1 MAGHSQEGWLDDG
14 LSPNVAHPC
23 GRRQRHLAGLDWFPS
38 RTRLTAM
45 LGLPRLND
53 RPRNVR
59 LDTLVRLRW
68 LAVFGQFAAVLV
80 VHFGL
85 EFEVPIWACMA
96 VIAVSVLLNVA
107 LRAGFHQTQWL
118 EPDRAAWLLAFDI
131 AELAALLYLTGGLE
145 NPFAFLLL
153 GPVLISAT
161 ALPPRMTLL
170 IGTFAMFCATVLV
183 FFHYD
188 LPWDSED
195 PLQLPEIYMVGVW
208 LSILLA
214 IGYIGVYTWQI
225 AEEARQ
231 LSDALAATELV
242 LAREQHLSQLVGLAA
257 AAAHELGTPLST
269 ITVVVREIERALDP
283 KSPHADD
290 VKLLREQAQRCREI
304 LAKITELPAGDPFD
318 RMPISA
324 LIEEAVAPHR
334 NFGISIGVT
343 LPPDRSAEPF
353 GARNPAIR
361 YGLGNLIENA
371 VDFAHRRVEI
381 LAQWTAEEVS
391 IIISDDGPGFAPEI
405 VDRIGAPYVTQR
417 RPESRGPDGEEAA
430 AFGLGLGFFIAKTLL
445 ERSGA
450 KLSLTNQAPPMH
462 GATISVTWSRADFE
476 RALASSPLEPAA
488 QAP

>member
-1 MAGHSQEGWLDDG
+1 M
-14 LSPNVAHPC
+14 
-23 GRRQRHLAGLDWFPS
+23 F
-38 RTRLTAM
+38 
-45 LGLPRLND
+45 GLPRIHD

-68 LAVFGQFAAVLV
+68 LAVFGQLAAVLV

-85 EFEVPIWACMA
+85 EFEVPIWACLV
-96 VIAVSVLLNVA
+96 VILLSALLNVA
-107 LRAGFHQTQWL
+107 LRVGFRQTQWL
-118 EPDRAAWLLAFDI
+118 EPDRAAWLLSFDI

-170 IGTFAMFCATVLV
+170 IGTFAMLCATVLV
-183 FFHYD
+183 FVHYD

-195 PLQLPEIYMVGVW
+195 PLELPEIYMVGVW

-242 LAREQHLSQLVGLAA
+242 LAREQHLSQLDGLAA

-283 KSPHADD
+283 KSPLTDD
-290 VKLLREQAQRCREI
+290 VKLLREQAQRCRDI
-304 LAKITELPAGDPFD
+304 LSKITELPAGEPFD
-318 RMPISA
+318 RMPLSA
-324 LIEEAVAPHR
+324 LIDEAAAPHR
-334 NFGISIGVT
+334 NFGVSLGVT
-343 LPPDRSAEPF
+343 LPPNRTTEPT

-371 VDFAHRRVEI
+371 VDFARRRVEI
-381 LAQWTAEEVS
+381 FADWTEDEVS
-391 IIISDDGPGFAPEI
+391 ITISDDGPGFAPEV
-405 VDRIGAPYVTQR
+405 VDRIGAPYVTHR
-417 RPESRGPDGEEAA
+417 RPGPRGPENEDDAV
-430 AFGLGLGFFIAKTLL
+430 FGLGLGFFIAKTLL

-450 KLSLTNQAPPMH
+450 KLTLTNQAPPLH
-462 GATISVTWSRADFE
+462 GATIKVTWSRADFE
-476 RALASSPLEPAA
+476 RPLASPPLELAAPAS
-488 QAP
+488 

>member
-1 MAGHSQEGWLDDG
+1 M
-14 LSPNVAHPC
+14 
-23 GRRQRHLAGLDWFPS
+23 F
-38 RTRLTAM
+38 
-45 LGLPRLND
+45 GLPRTFE

-59 LDTLVRLRW
+59 LDTLIRLRW
-68 LAVFGQFAAVLV
+68 LAVFGQFGTVLA

-85 EFEVPIWACMA
+85 EFAVPIWPCVA
-96 VIAVSVLLNVA
+96 VIALAALLNVA
-107 LRAGFHQTQWL
+107 LRLSFHQTQWL

-145 NPFAFLLL
+145 NPFSFLLL

-183 FFHYD
+183 FLHYD
-188 LPWDSED
+188 LPWDAEN
-195 PLQLPEIYMVGVW
+195 PLELPEIYMVGVW

-214 IGYIGVYTWQI
+214 IGYIGVYTWQV

-242 LAREQHLSQLVGLAA
+242 LAREQHLSQLDGLAA
-257 AAAHELGTPLST
+257 AAAHELGTPLAT
-269 ITVVVREIERALDP
+269 ITVVVREIERALAAD
-283 KSPHADD
+283 SPYAED

-304 LAKITELPAGDPFD
+304 LAKITELPTGEPFD
-318 RMPISA
+318 RVPLSA

-334 NFGISIGVT
+334 NFGVAIAVS
-343 LPPDRSAEPF
+343 LPPNGQAEPA

-371 VDFAHRRVEI
+371 VDFAHSRVEI
-381 LAQWTAEEVS
+381 SVKWTAELVS
-391 IIISDDGPGFAPEI
+391 ITISDDGPGFAAEV
-405 VDRIGAPYVTQR
+405 VDRIGAPYVTHR
-417 RPESRGPDGEEAA
+417 RPVGRAPGDQDDI

-450 KLSLTNQAPPMH
+450 RLALINQAPPLH
-462 GATISVTWSRADFE
+462 GATVTVTWSRADFE
-476 RALASSPLEPAA
+476 RPIAPSALEQTAPAS
-488 QAP
+488 

>member
-1 MAGHSQEGWLDDG
+1 M
-14 LSPNVAHPC
+14 
-23 GRRQRHLAGLDWFPS
+23 F
-38 RTRLTAM
+38 
-45 LGLPRLND
+45 GLPRIND

-68 LAVFGQFAAVLV
+68 AAVFGQLATILV

-85 EFEVPIWACMA
+85 EFEVPIWACLA
-96 VIAVSVLLNVA
+96 VIALSVLLNVA
-107 LRAGFHQTQWL
+107 LRVGFRQTQWL
-118 EPDRAAWLLAFDI
+118 EPGRAAWLLSFDI

-145 NPFAFLLL
+145 NPFSFLLL

-188 LPWDSED
+188 LPWDSEN
-195 PLQLPEIYMVGVW
+195 PLELPEIYMVGVW

-242 LAREQHLSQLVGLAA
+242 LAREQHLSQLDGLAA

-283 KSPHADD
+283 HSPYAED

-304 LAKITELPAGDPFD
+304 LSKIAELPAGEPFD
-318 RMPISA
+318 RMPLSA

-334 NFGISIGVT
+334 NFGVSIGVT
-343 LPPDRSAEPF
+343 LPANRATEPV

-371 VDFAHRRVEI
+371 VDFAHARVEI

-391 IIISDDGPGFAPEI
+391 ITISDDGPGFAPEV
-405 VDRIGAPYVTQR
+405 VDRIGAPYVTHR
-417 RPESRGPDGEEAA
+417 RPGSRGPDGDDDAV
-430 AFGLGLGFFIAKTLL
+430 FGLGLGFFIAKTLL

-450 KLSLTNQAPPMH
+450 KLSLTNQAPPLH
-462 GATISVTWSRADFE
+462 GATVTVTWSRADFE
-476 RALASSPLEPAA
+476 RSLVSPPLEPAA
-488 QAP
+488 PAT

>member
-1 MAGHSQEGWLDDG
+1 M
-14 LSPNVAHPC
+14 
-23 GRRQRHLAGLDWFPS
+23 F
-38 RTRLTAM
+38 
-45 LGLPRLND
+45 GLPRIND

-68 LAVFGQFAAVLV
+68 LAVLGQFGAVLV

-85 EFEVPIWACMA
+85 EFEVPIWACLA
-96 VIAVSVLLNVA
+96 VIGLSALLNVA
-107 LRAGFHQTQWL
+107 LRVGFRETQWL
-118 EPDRAAWLLAFDI
+118 EPDRAAWLLGFDI

-170 IGTFAMFCATVLV
+170 IGTFAMVCATVLV
-183 FFHYD
+183 FVHYD
-188 LPWDSED
+188 LPWDNED

-242 LAREQHLSQLVGLAA
+242 LAREQHLSQLDGLAA

-283 KSPHADD
+283 KSPHAED

-304 LAKITELPAGDPFD
+304 LAKITELPTGEPFD
-318 RMPISA
+318 RTPLSA

-334 NFGISIGVT
+334 NFGISIG
-343 LPPDRSAEPF
+343 
-353 GARNPAIR
+353 NPAIR

-381 LAQWTAEEVS
+381 FAQWTGEEVS
-391 IIISDDGPGFAPEI
+391 ITISDDGPGFAPEVI
-405 VDRIGAPYVTQR
+405 DRLGAPYVTHR
-417 RPESRGPDGEEAA
+417 RLGPRGPEGDDDTV
-430 AFGLGLGFFIAKTLL
+430 FGLGLGFFIAKTLL

-450 KLSLTNQAPPMH
+450 KLSLTNQAPPLH

-476 RALASSPLEPAA
+476 RSLAAPPLEPAA
-488 QAP
+488 QAS

>member
-1 MAGHSQEGWLDDG
+1 M
-14 LSPNVAHPC
+14 
-23 GRRQRHLAGLDWFPS
+23 F
-38 RTRLTAM
+38 
-45 LGLPRLND
+45 GLPKINEQ
-53 RPRNVR
+53 PRNVR

-68 LAVFGQFAAVLV
+68 LAVLGQFGAVLV

-85 EFEVPIWACMA
+85 EYEVPIWACLA
-96 VIAVSVLLNVA
+96 VIALSALLNLA
-107 LRAGFHQTQWL
+107 LRVGFHQTQWL
-118 EPDRAAWLLAFDI
+118 EPDRAAWLLSFDI

-145 NPFAFLLL
+145 NPFSFLLL

-170 IGTFAMFCATVLV
+170 IGTFAMLCATVLV

-188 LPWDSED
+188 LPWESKHGLE
-195 PLQLPEIYMVGVW
+195 LPEIYMVGVW

-242 LAREQHLSQLVGLAA
+242 LAREQHLSQLDGLAA
-257 AAAHELGTPLST
+257 AAAHELGTPLAT
-269 ITVVVREIERALDP
+269 ITVVVREIERALEP
-283 KSPHADD
+283 KSPYAED

-304 LAKITELPAGDPFD
+304 LAKITELPTGAPFD
-318 RMPISA
+318 RLPLSA
-324 LIEEAVAPHR
+324 LLEEAIAPHR
-334 NFGISIGVT
+334 NFGVAIGVT
-343 LPPDRSAEPF
+343 LPPDRAAEPA

-381 LAQWTAEEVS
+381 FVDWSAEEVS
-391 IIISDDGPGFAPEI
+391 ITISDDGPGFAPEV
-405 VDRIGAPYVTQR
+405 VDRIGAPYVTHR
-417 RPESRGPDGEEAA
+417 RPEPRGPDGDDHG

-462 GATISVTWSRADFE
+462 GATIAVTWRRVDFE
-476 RALASSPLEPAA
+476 RPPTGSPLETATA
-488 QAP
+488 GS

>member
-1 MAGHSQEGWLDDG
+1 M
-14 LSPNVAHPC
+14 
-23 GRRQRHLAGLDWFPS
+23 F
-38 RTRLTAM
+38 
-45 LGLPRLND
+45 GLPRIND

-68 LAVFGQFAAVLV
+68 LAVLGQFGAVLV

-85 EFEVPIWACMA
+85 EFEVPIWACLA
-96 VIAVSVLLNVA
+96 VIALSALLNVA
-107 LRAGFHQTQWL
+107 LRIGFRETQWL
-118 EPDRAAWLLAFDI
+118 EPDRAAWLLGFDI

-170 IGTFAMFCATVLV
+170 IGTFAMVCATVLV
-183 FFHYD
+183 FVHYD
-188 LPWDSED
+188 LPWDAED

-242 LAREQHLSQLVGLAA
+242 LAREQHLSQLDGLAA

-304 LAKITELPAGDPFD
+304 LAKITELPTGEPFD
-318 RMPISA
+318 RTPLSA

-334 NFGISIGVT
+334 NFGIAIGVT
-343 LPPDRSAEPF
+343 LPPDRTSEPA

-381 LAQWTAEEVS
+381 FAQWTDEEVG
-391 IIISDDGPGFAPEI
+391 ITISDDGPGFAPEV
-405 VDRIGAPYVTQR
+405 VDRLGAPYVTHR
-417 RPESRGPDGEEAA
+417 RPGSRGPEGEEDAV
-430 AFGLGLGFFIAKTLL
+430 FGLGLGFFIAKTLL

-450 KLSLTNQAPPMH
+450 KLSLTNQAPPLH
-462 GATISVTWSRADFE
+462 GATISVTWSRAEFE
-476 RALASSPLEPAA
+476 RPLASPPLEPAA
-488 QAP
+488 QAS

>member
-1 MAGHSQEGWLDDG
+1 M
-14 LSPNVAHPC
+14 
-23 GRRQRHLAGLDWFPS
+23 F
-38 RTRLTAM
+38 
-45 LGLPRLND
+45 GLPRIND

-68 LAVFGQFAAVLV
+68 LAVLGQFGAVLV

-85 EFEVPIWACMA
+85 EFEVPIWACVA
-96 VIAVSVLLNVA
+96 VIALSALLNVA
-107 LRAGFHQTQWL
+107 LRVGFRETQWL
-118 EPDRAAWLLAFDI
+118 EPDRAAWLLGFDI

-170 IGTFAMFCATVLV
+170 IGTFAMVCATVLV
-183 FFHYD
+183 FVHYD
-188 LPWDSED
+188 LPWDNED

-242 LAREQHLSQLVGLAA
+242 LAREQHLSQLDGLAA

-283 KSPHADD
+283 KSPHAED

-304 LAKITELPAGDPFD
+304 LAKITELPTGEPFD
-318 RMPISA
+318 RTPLSA

-343 LPPDRSAEPF
+343 LPPDRSGEPS

-381 LAQWTAEEVS
+381 FAQWTDDEVS
-391 IIISDDGPGFAPEI
+391 IIISDDGPGIAPEVI
-405 VDRIGAPYVTQR
+405 DRLGAPYVTHR
-417 RPESRGPDGEEAA
+417 RPGPRGPEGDEDAV
-430 AFGLGLGFFIAKTLL
+430 FGLGLGFFIAKTLL

-450 KLSLTNQAPPMH
+450 KLSLTNQAPPLH

-476 RALASSPLEPAA
+476 RPLAAPPLEPVA
-488 QAP
+488 QAS

>member
-1 MAGHSQEGWLDDG
+1 M
-14 LSPNVAHPC
+14 
-23 GRRQRHLAGLDWFPS
+23 F
-38 RTRLTAM
+38 
-45 LGLPRLND
+45 GLPRIND

-68 LAVFGQFAAVLV
+68 LAVLGQFGAVLV

-85 EFEVPIWACMA
+85 EFEVPIWACLA
-96 VIAVSVLLNVA
+96 VIALSALLNVA
-107 LRAGFHQTQWL
+107 LRIGFRETQWL
-118 EPDRAAWLLAFDI
+118 EPDRAAWLLGFDI

-170 IGTFAMFCATVLV
+170 IGTFAMVCATVLV
-183 FFHYD
+183 FVHYD
-188 LPWDSED
+188 LPWDAED

-242 LAREQHLSQLVGLAA
+242 LAREQHLSQLDGLAA

-283 KSPHADD
+283 KSPHAED

-304 LAKITELPAGDPFD
+304 LAKITELPTGEPFD
-318 RMPISA
+318 RTPLSA

-343 LPPDRSAEPF
+343 LPPDRTSEPA

-381 LAQWTAEEVS
+381 FAQWTDEEVS
-391 IIISDDGPGFAPEI
+391 ITISDDGPGFAPEV
-405 VDRIGAPYVTQR
+405 VDRLGAPYVTHR
-417 RPESRGPDGEEAA
+417 RPGSRGPEGDEDAV
-430 AFGLGLGFFIAKTLL
+430 FGLGLGFFIAKTLL

-450 KLSLTNQAPPMH
+450 KLSLTNQAPPLH
-462 GATISVTWSRADFE
+462 GATISVTWSRAEFE
-476 RALASSPLEPAA
+476 RPLASPPLEPAA
-488 QAP
+488 QAL

>member
-1 MAGHSQEGWLDDG
+1 M
-14 LSPNVAHPC
+14 
-23 GRRQRHLAGLDWFPS
+23 F
-38 RTRLTAM
+38 
-45 LGLPRLND
+45 GLPRLHD

-96 VIAVSVLLNVA
+96 VIAISALLNVA

-145 NPFAFLLL
+145 NPFSFLLL

-170 IGTFAMFCATVLV
+170 IGTFAMLSATALV

-242 LAREQHLSQLVGLAA
+242 LAREQHLSQLDGLAA
-257 AAAHELGTPLST
+257 AAAHELGTPLAT
-269 ITVVVREIERALDP
+269 ITVVIREIERALEAN
-283 KSPHADD
+283 SPHADD
-290 VKLLREQAQRCREI
+290 IKLLREQAQRCREI

-318 RMPISA
+318 RVPISA
-324 LIEEAVAPHR
+324 LIEEAAAPHR
-334 NFGISIGVT
+334 SFGVQIGIT
-343 LPPDRSAEPF
+343 MPPNRSAEPV

-371 VDFAHRRVEI
+371 VDFAYRRVEI
-381 LAQWTAEEVS
+381 FVQWSATEVS
-391 IIISDDGPGFAPEI
+391 ITISDDGPGFAPEV
-405 VDRIGAPYVTQR
+405 VDRIGAPYVTHR
-417 RPESRGPDGEEAA
+417 KPEAREPDDDDVAS
-430 AFGLGLGFFIAKTLL
+430 FGLGLGFFIAKTLL
-445 ERSGA
+445 ERSGG
-450 KLSLTNQAPPMH
+450 KLTLRNQAPPMH
-462 GATISVTWSRADFE
+462 GATIALTWSRGDFE
-476 RALASSPLEPAA
+476 RALVSPPLEPVA
-488 QAP
+488 QAS